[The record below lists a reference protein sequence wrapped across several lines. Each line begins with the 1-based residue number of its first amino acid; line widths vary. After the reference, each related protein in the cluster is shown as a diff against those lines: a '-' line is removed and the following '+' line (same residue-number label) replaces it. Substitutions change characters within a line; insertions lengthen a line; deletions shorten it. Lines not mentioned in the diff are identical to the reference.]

1 MEAPGLTG
9 LYRAF
14 VSLEESKHARPWFCG
29 VSAHHDLQ
37 VEDVRIRNVTT
48 DIRGGSMG
56 RCRASFEVE
65 VSRAPTAVISAASLP
80 DKPKLLV
87 LPGY

>member
-1 MEAPGLTG
+1 METPGLTG

-56 RCRASFEVE
+56 RV
-65 VSRAPTAVISAASLP
+65 
-80 DKPKLLV
+80 
-87 LPGY
+87 PGEL